1 MLLFRLGGD
10 PGAGERAA
18 GKRAA
23 PASGDR
29 CIAAKPWHIRHLAAT
44 LGTPCSPPDH
54 SFDAPVQ
61 APTAAC
67 GAVPL
72 CEKEARLKLC
82 ERGQLF
88 QRTGSVVSNVQ
99 IVQWLQEAEPTVNA
113 PCLPPSATIAL
124 SCKNRNRKMNFRVQG
139 LEPNIYLGAC
149 SAAWK
154 RIIPRFWHVCTWLA
168 PFRAAQRDL

>member
-29 CIAAKPWHIRHLAAT
+29 CIAAKPWHIRHLAAA

-61 APTAAC
+61 APAAAC

-113 PCLPPSATIAL
+113 PMPATKRYYSTLLQKSQQKDEFQGSGFRTKHLPRSMFSRVETHHSSLLARLYMVSAF
-124 SCKNRNRKMNFRVQG
+124 SR
-139 LEPNIYLGAC
+139 
-149 SAAWK
+149 
-154 RIIPRFWHVCTWLA
+154 CTA
-168 PFRAAQRDL
+168 